1 MRLVHILESAIE
13 HNFFVCNVI
22 NFIRIEGSQPL
33 TFQVTT
39 ALQHSMQQMTT
50 PPRGLNE
57 IELIDA
63 NDNRISVW
71 MAAPNLNMINFEGKC
86 QERHMGIVQ
95 PSKLSNSVHHSVWL
109 ATSASTQC
117 SGPLHSVKPL
127 MGEIILVCEL

>member
-1 MRLVHILESAIE
+1 MRSTPLTVHAAGAFWKVHIE

-22 NFIRIEGSQPL
+22 NFICIEGSQPL

-71 MAAPNLNMINFEGKC
+71 MAAPNLNMINFAVPGVNVRKGTWALYNHPNYQTRC
-86 QERHMGIVQ
+86 ITAYGWPH
-95 PSKLSNSVHHSVWL
+95 
-109 ATSASTQC
+109 
-117 SGPLHSVKPL
+117 LHPHNAQAL
-127 MGEIILVCEL
+127 YTR